1 LCRCRLPPYLGPV
14 PSLLPTLRLLPPS
27 KVGNEE
33 ALMNTPD
40 YPDHY
45 RLITGAIWKK
55 DPDMQV
61 GAMVL

>member
-1 LCRCRLPPYLGPV
+1 
-14 PSLLPTLRLLPPS
+14 
-27 KVGNEE
+27 
-33 ALMNTPD
+33 MNTPD